1 MEGCLMHWLRT
12 LPAWGL
18 AITSLL
24 LSAPP
29 TFAQSYPTRY
39 VRIITAGVGTFH
51 DIIAR
56 NLAHRLN
63 ERWGQPVVIDNQAAA
78 GLTIGTAMAAK
89 AAPDGY
95 TLLLGDR
102 SSLAAAPS
110 LYKSLRYDP
119 VKDLVPITMV
129 ARGPAMLVAHP
140 SVPAGNLNE
149 FIAYLRKQPDPVH
162 FASSGAGTFTHLTGL
177 QFEQL
182 AGVKLLTVQYKGGGG
197 AAVAVLGGEAKFSFF
212 PIPVVLPQVSGHV
225 EGLRTHQLAAIR
237 WRARDSDRGRSR
249 PPGSGSRTVDRHAGP
264 RRDTGGDR
272 QQAQS

>member
-1 MEGCLMHWLRT
+1 MHWLRT
-12 LPAWGL
+12 LPASVL
-18 AITSLL
+18 AVSCLL
-24 LSAPP
+24 LSATP

-78 GLTIGTAMAAK
+78 GLTIGTGMAAK

-129 ARGPAMLVAHP
+129 ARGPAILVAHP

-149 FIAYLRKQPDPVH
+149 LIAYLRKQPDPVH
-162 FASSGAGTFTHLTGL
+162 FASSGVGTNSLPRHSAAPLS
-177 QFEQL
+177 
-182 AGVKLLTVQYKGGGG
+182 AKPTVSAW
-197 AAVAVLGGEAKFSFF
+197 AA
-212 PIPVVLPQVSGHV
+212 
-225 EGLRTHQLAAIR
+225 
-237 WRARDSDRGRSR
+237 SR
-249 PPGSGSRTVDRHAGP
+249 
-264 RRDTGGDR
+264 RR
-272 QQAQS
+272 